1 MFCRNCG
8 KEIKDGSTFCPYCG
22 QQIMKVDPQKEVVE
36 VKGSEDLEQQKK
48 DAKKAKKAAF
58 FEGYKKYR
66 RIIRR
71 AYIVVFVIGVILE
84 VIRAVN
90 QKPAGTENTVNE
102 TEVTEETSVGQAE
115 NNNETESDTDTTSEL
130 PQESEEPVNLEW
142 EGDYIRQNGPA
153 ASISIWD
160 ADENGMT
167 FAYSIGISGYTAYV
181 DLRDCEAAYVDNQ
194 TYEYDYSYDDVKYEL
209 VLTKYETGEIQISET
224 GESPFGMSLAGIYYL
239 EEDADY
245 STCEFVFPNSDTE
258 ELSVEDC
265 VGLTSTECRIAR
277 NEIYARHGR
286 LFQDEQLQGYF
297 DSCSWYNGTVEPDD
311 FTDEML
317 NDIEKYNLELI
328 SEYESGLT
336 E

>member
-22 QQIMKVDPQKEVVE
+22 QQIMKADLKKETVE

-48 DAKKAKKAAF
+48 NAKKAKWKAF
-58 FEGYKKYR
+58 DVNYFKIRRKIR
-66 RIIRR
+66 RICL
-71 AYIVVFVIGVILE
+71 VILIICAIIE
-84 VIRAVN
+84 CIRSVN

-102 TEVTEETSVGQAE
+102 TEVTEEASTEQAE
-115 NNNETESDTDTTSEL
+115 TNNETESDTDTTSEL
-130 PQESEEPVNLEW
+130 PQESEEPANLEW

-153 ASISIWD
+153 ASISIWE

-181 DLRDCEAAYVDNQ
+181 DLRDCEASYVDNQ
-194 TYEYDYSYDDVKYEL
+194 TYEYDYSYDDVYGL
-209 VLTKYETGEIQISET
+209 VLTKYETGEIQIAET
-224 GESPFGMSLAGIYYL
+224 GENPFGMSLAGIYDL
-239 EEDADY
+239 EENADY
-245 STCEFVFPNSDTE
+245 PTCEFVFPNSDTE
-258 ELSVEDC
+258 ELTMENC

-286 LFQDEQLQGYF
+286 MFQDEQLQGYF